1 MLVSD
6 PFNELLRLMASL
18 GAPCSSESF
27 TEGQGQTVPEVNKE
41 CVWALVNTFWGT
53 F

>member
-6 PFNELLRLMASL
+6 PLSELSRLMASL
-18 GAPCSSESF
+18 GAPHSPESF

-41 CVWALVNTFWGT
+41 CVWH
-53 F
+53 